1 MEAFII
7 VWAVATII
15 ATGIGGRKGR
25 GGTGF
30 LLGFLLGFIGVIII
44 ACMKPTQEEQI
55 RRAQEQMSVQY
66 AAQQRMLSQPIYPQQ
81 WQQPPPQQ
89 GHFPQKGNGQ

>member
-15 ATGIGGRKGR
+15 ATVVGSRNGR

-30 LLGFLLGFIGVIII
+30 LLGFLLGFVGVIII

-55 RRAQEQMSVQY
+55 RRAQEQMNIQY
-66 AAQQRMLSQPIYPQQ
+66 AAQQRMLSQPVYPQE
-81 WQQPPPQQ
+81 WRQPPPLQ
-89 GHFPQKGNGQ
+89 GQWPQRGGGQ

>member
-15 ATGIGGRKGR
+15 ATVIGSRKGR

-30 LLGFLLGFIGVIII
+30 LLGLPARFIGVIII

-55 RRAQEQMSVQY
+55 RRAQEQMNIQY
-66 AAQQRMLSQPIYPQQ
+66 AAQQRMLEPDRLSAGVAAAPATAGPLAAA
-81 WQQPPPQQ
+81 
-89 GHFPQKGNGQ
+89 G